1 MAYQGIICLA
11 GYQVWWTWECEDTFN
26 KMKRGKNKSGMKDFA
41 KKQHRQIDELVV
53 KVREHVQT
61 YQAYN
66 GNSGNEDLL
75 QSFFPGLFFYVYIES
90 PNPKKPRRPHTTGT
104 KPYQLKSLPPK
115 NQSETQTPK
124 PQPQEYHKQ
133 AKIRKKV

>member
-1 MAYQGIICLA
+1 MAYQGMICLA
-11 GYQVWWTWECEDTFN
+11 GNQVWWTWECEDTFN

-75 QSFFPGLFFYVYIES
+75 QSFFPGLLFCVYI
-90 PNPKKPRRPHTTGT
+90 
-104 KPYQLKSLPPK
+104 
-115 NQSETQTPK
+115 
-124 PQPQEYHKQ
+124 
-133 AKIRKKV
+133 